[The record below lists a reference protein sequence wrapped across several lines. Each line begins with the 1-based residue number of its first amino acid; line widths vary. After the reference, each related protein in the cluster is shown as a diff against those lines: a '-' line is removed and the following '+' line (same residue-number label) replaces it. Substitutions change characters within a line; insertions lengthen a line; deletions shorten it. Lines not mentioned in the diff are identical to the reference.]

1 MDEKGAVLIE
11 VKLGGERLIS
21 EGKTR
26 LAMLAKV
33 VDATRMSEPS
43 FRMVIVA
50 TGDHAYNFIVY
61 LWRFVRES
69 IIHAIRAIRG

>member
-43 FRMVIVA
+43 FRMVIV
-50 TGDHAYNFIVY
+50 Y